1 MMVSYMYKRKFSEYL
16 IELKV
21 AVHESQSSVV
31 IVTALG
37 IGVRSADRVI
47 FRLLQTRAGT

>member
-21 AVHESQSSVV
+21 AMHDIQSASSLL
-31 IVTALG
+31 LG
-37 IGVRSADRVI
+37 SEFEELTVSFSG
-47 FRLLQTRAGT
+47 